1 MKSKKETLIEIE
13 NMFFEDEI
21 LNELLKDKMEET
33 WKSIKNILIKSSS
46 PEEMLEK
53 YHFLRKKL
61 IRNFS

>member
-1 MKSKKETLIEIE
+1 MKSKEEILIEIE

-21 LNELLKDKMEET
+21 LNELLKDKMDEV
-33 WKSIKNILIKSSS
+33 WNSIKNILIKSSS

-61 IRNFS
+61 IKNFS

>member
-1 MKSKKETLIEIE
+1 MSNKEEVLMEIE

-21 LNELLKDKMEET
+21 LNELLKDKMREV
-33 WKSIKNILIKSSS
+33 WDNIKKILLKSSS